1 MIRIAHVLCPVD
13 FSEISQHALDHAAAI
28 ARWYEARLTLLYVF
42 ANLPTMDLPP
52 LVLED
57 ADRER
62 LLSDLRRMAAAVPRD
77 VPVEFRIQEAG
88 FVHEEILAQLG
99 ATHADLLV
107 LGTHGRSGFQRLFL
121 GSVTEKVIRKTT
133 CPTLVVPPRAP
144 DVPAGSPIQFRRI
157 LCAVDF
163 SESSLDALAYAIN
176 VAEEADAQLTLL
188 HVVEFPPVLTEEPTM
203 PAVDLSRVREAAAS
217 DARRKLQELI
227 PEAGPH
233 LLHRGHGGRRR
244 SSVSRDTPAG
254 HRAAVGSDRDGRS
267 WTRRTRSAGLRLD
280 DAPRHS
286 RVNVPRPHR
295 PAVVENGHV
304 SRRGGACHGGSLRAW
319 RRIGAGQGGACLRA
333 IDGAAGGARRSTM
346 LRAGQPLAGCVWR
359 WTSASRS
366 ACAWRAR

>member
-77 VPVEFRIQEAG
+77 VPVEFCIQEAG
-88 FVHEEILAQLG
+88 FVHEEIVAQLG

-163 SESSLDALAYAIN
+163 SESSLDALAHAIN
-176 VAEEADAQLTLL
+176 MAEEADAQLTVL
-188 HVVEFPPVLTEEPTM
+188 HVVEFPAMLNEEPTL
-203 PAVDLSRVREAAAS
+203 PAVDLSRLREAAAS
-217 DARRKLQELI
+217 DGRRKLEELI
-227 PEAGPH
+227 PEEA
-233 LLHRGHGGRRR
+233 RTYCT
-244 SSVSRDTPAG
+244 VDT
-254 HRAAVGSDRDGRS
+254 
-267 WTRRTRSAGLRLD
+267 
-280 DAPRHS
+280 
-286 RVNVPRPHR
+286 
-295 PAVVENGHV
+295 AVVEG
-304 SRRGGACHGGSLRAW
+304 RAYREILRQATE
-319 RRIGAGQGGACLRA
+319 
-333 IDGAAGGARRSTM
+333 RRSDLIVMGHGRGAFDLLLFGSTTHHVI
-346 LRAGQPLAGCVWR
+346 RA
-359 WTSASRS
+359 S
-366 ACAWRAR
+366 ACPVLIVRRS